1 MKWLL
6 ALLLALFAAGPAAA
20 DELRPGYLELTQQD
34 AQHWK
39 LVWKA
44 PVLGGL
50 ATHARPLIPPQCR
63 QSVPVAR
70 LEGAALIAE
79 STITCS
85 TSLAGSDIGLAGMD
99 AAFTDALVRIA
110 PLGRPV
116 QAARLTPGHATVI
129 VASVPDRWDV
139 ARSYFVLGIQ
149 HILTGY
155 DHLLFVVALVLLL
168 GKLGI
173 VVRAATAFT
182 VAHSLTLV
190 GATLGVIGL
199 AQAPVE
205 ALIALSIVFLAVEV
219 VKQDA
224 ASPRLSKR
232 IPWVV
237 AFGFGLIHG
246 FGFAGALREIGL
258 PEGDV
263 PTALLAFN
271 LGVEAGQLLIVAV
284 SLLVL
289 AAVRRL
295 LPLAQRPVKLA
306 ASYAIGIT
314 ASFWFIQR
322 LVG

>member
-1 MKWLL
+1 MIRLLFLLGLL
-6 ALLLALFAAGPAAA
+6 ALARPASA

-34 AQHWK
+34 ARHWRM
-39 LVWKA
+39 VWKA
-44 PVLGGL
+44 PILGGL
-50 ATHARPLIPPQCR
+50 ATHAHPLVPTQCHQSPP
-63 QSVPVAR
+63 SAR
-70 LEGAALIAE
+70 LEGAALVAE
-79 STITCS
+79 SQLTCAKD
-85 TSLAGSDIGLAGMD
+85 LAGGEVGLAGMD

-110 PLGRPV
+110 PLGRAV
-116 QAARLTPGHATVI
+116 QAARLTPGHATI
-129 VASVPDRWDV
+129 TVATVPDRWAV
-139 ARSYFVLGIQ
+139 ARSYFALGVE

-168 GKLGI
+168 GRLGV

-190 GATLGVIGL
+190 GTTLGLIGL

-219 VKQDA
+219 VKQDE
-224 ASPRLSKR
+224 SRPRLSER

-258 PEGDV
+258 PDGDV
-263 PTALLAFN
+263 PTALLTFN
-271 LGVEAGQLLIVAV
+271 LGVEAGQLVIV
-284 SLLVL
+284 SLVL
-289 AAVRRL
+289 AAIALVRRL
-295 LPLAQRPVKLA
+295 APPALRPVKLA